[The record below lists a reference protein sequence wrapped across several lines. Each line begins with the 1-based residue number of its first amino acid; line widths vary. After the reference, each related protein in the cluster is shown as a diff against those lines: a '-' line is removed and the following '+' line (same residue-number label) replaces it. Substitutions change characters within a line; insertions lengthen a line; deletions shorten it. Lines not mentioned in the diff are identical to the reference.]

1 MTRKRPRRSIG
12 AAAARSREQKSNVA
26 GTFARAGSTL
36 RYWTAGPENAR
47 VVVCTHG
54 ITLDHGTFAN
64 QVPALGDAGY
74 RVITW
79 DLRGHGASQPM
90 GEQFS
95 VQAAAEDLAVLLNE
109 VNVEHAVLVGESF
122 GGLVIQEFYR
132 RQPQRVAALILV
144 GSPALGYRPRW
155 HERLFGRIQPFILRL
170 WPEGHL
176 RRITPSFMSK
186 KPEVQR
192 YVARAIKAIS
202 KADMVTVTEM
212 ALEGILEYP
221 HLDEVNVP
229 VLAIHGEGE
238 RAMVVRMI
246 QQMLHGWAADDAL
259 VQVKVIPDAGHLPH
273 NDNPAAFNAALI
285 GFLQQHIPANTS
297 KG

>member
-1 MTRKRPRRSIG
+1 MTRKRSRRSLG

-26 GTFARAGSTL
+26 GTFARAGSTI
-36 RYWTAGPENAR
+36 RYWTAGPENGP

-54 ITLDHGTFAN
+54 ITLDHGTFAG
-64 QVPALGDAGY
+64 QVPALRDAGY

-90 GEQFS
+90 GEQIS
-95 VQAAAEDLAVLLNE
+95 VQAAAEDLGVLLDE
-109 VNVEHAVLVGESF
+109 VGVEQAILVGESF

-132 RQPQRVAALILV
+132 RQPQRISALALL

-155 HERLFGRIQPFILRL
+155 HERTFGRMRPFLLRL

-186 KPEVQR
+186 KPDVQR

-202 KADMVTVTEM
+202 KADMVTVTEA

-221 HLDEVNVP
+221 PLDKVEVP
-229 VLAIHGEGE
+229 VLAVHGESE
-238 RAMVVRMI
+238 QAMVVRMI

-259 VQVKVIPDAGHLPH
+259 VQLKVIPDAGHLPH
-273 NDNPAAFNAALI
+273 NDNPAAFNEALI
-285 GFLQQHIPANTS
+285 RFLQQHVSAAS
-297 KG
+297 SEE

>member
-1 MTRKRPRRSIG
+1 MTRKRSRRSIG

-36 RYWTAGPENAR
+36 RYWTAGPESAP

-54 ITLDHGTFAN
+54 ITLDHGTFAE
-64 QVPALGDAGY
+64 QVPALRDAGY

-79 DLRGHGASQPM
+79 NLRGHGASQPM

-95 VQAAAEDLAVLLNE
+95 VQAAVEDLGMLLDE
-109 VNVEHAVLVGESF
+109 VGVKRAVLVGESF

-132 RQPQRVAALILV
+132 RQPQRVTALVLT
-144 GSPALGYRPRW
+144 GSPALGYRPLW
-155 HERLFGRIQPFILRL
+155 HERLFGRMRPFILRL

-186 KPEVQR
+186 KPDVQR
-192 YVARAIKAIS
+192 YVARAIKPLS
-202 KADMVTVTEM
+202 KADFVTVTEA

-221 HLDEVNVP
+221 ALDKVDVP
-229 VLAIHGEGE
+229 VLVIHGESE
-238 RAMVVRMI
+238 QAMVVRMI
-246 QQMLHGWAADDAL
+246 QRMLHGWATHDAL
-259 VQVKVIPDAGHLPH
+259 VHLEVVSDAGHLPH
-273 NDNPAAFNAALI
+273 NDNPAAFNEILLQ
-285 GFLQQHIPANTS
+285 FLQQHVPANAS
-297 KG
+297 AA